1 MIVGYGSLS
10 AWFRVICMVDAG
22 ASRRWAG
29 VEGRSWADASISST
43 IMSNGADGL
52 DLAQALTG
60 GAHRLSVIGMLI
72 AGFAAVDGADEG
84 CL

>member
-1 MIVGYGSLS
+1 
-10 AWFRVICMVDAG
+10 
-22 ASRRWAG
+22 
-29 VEGRSWADASISST
+29 
-43 IMSNGADGL
+43 MSNGADGL